1 MHSSDWSSDVCSS
14 DLNRQSGGG
23 RLQILE
29 LSAPVEIVASRQLHL
44 RDLRLRFLD
53 ERACIAPFQVQ
64 LDNNAALAVLA
75 SYLVKSFGEPYLG
88 HLYERD
94 MSAHCARFFGQEDRQ
109 REDVD
114 KVDAGC
120 IRHADGAYEARI
132 AFVEQS

>member
-1 MHSSDWSSDVCSS
+1 MRISDWSSDVCSS
-14 DLNRQSGGG
+14 DL
-23 RLQILE
+23 
-29 LSAPVEIVASRQLHL
+29 L

-88 HLYERD
+88 HLCERD
-94 MSAHCARFFGQEDRQ
+94 LSAHCARFFGQEDRQ
-109 REDVD
+109 RADVV

-120 IRHADGAYEARI
+120 IRHAYRDVEPPI
-132 AFVEQS
+132 AFVEQSRFSPEIGRAHV